1 VSPPPSYRRLR
12 PFERARLEGPAHEA
26 AIELLGALLLREEP
40 DGSLTMARIVET
52 EAYRQDDPASHS
64 HVGRTSRTEPMFRRA
79 GTAYVYRS
87 YGIHWCL
94 NVSAEGEGIGAAV
107 LLRAAAV
114 VAGTAAVRHR
124 RPTVARDRALLRG
137 PGNLTSGLDVDA
149 ARHDRG
155 DLIEGVAGL
164 RLADDGWEVDP
175 EEVRTTG
182 RVGVRL
188 AADLPWRF
196 HLPVPEVSSYR
207 RSPRAAPARALTG
220 GRPDPTSGTRDRG
233 TRRGVS

>member
-1 VSPPPSYRRLR
+1 VTRPAADRQVR
-12 PFERARLEGPAHEA
+12 PFERARLDRPAPEA
-26 AIELLGALLLREEP
+26 AIELLGALILRQEP

-52 EAYRQDDPASHS
+52 EAYREEDPASHS
-64 HVGRTSRTEPMFRRA
+64 HVGRTPRTEPMFRRA

-94 NVSAEGEGIGAAV
+94 NVSAEQEGIGAAV

-114 VAGTAAVRHR
+114 VAGTAAVRRR
-124 RPTVARDRALLRG
+124 RPAATRDRALLRG

-149 ARHDRG
+149 ERHDRG

-175 EEVRTTG
+175 GAVQTTG

-196 HLPVPEVSSYR
+196 HLAVPEVSSYR
-207 RSPRAAPARALTG
+207 RSPRAAPTAVLPGGGPDRA
-220 GRPDPTSGTRDRG
+220 SGTRDRG
-233 TRRGVS
+233 TPNRAR